1 MTGLVDQHGRPLRRD
16 LLEREIAVPTLTGI
30 RSPLAGYPADGLTP
44 EKLAELLRE
53 ADQGEPMRYFELAE
67 LIEERDLHYAGV
79 IGTRKRSVALLDIT
93 VEAASDDAQDVERA
107 DMVREWLKRDE
118 LSDEMFDILD
128 AIGKGVSFTEIIWD
142 RSEGQWWPARLERAD
157 PRWFTFDRQNM
168 RTPLLRGGVDG
179 GTLAEPLPPFKFI
192 VAQIKAKSGLPVRS
206 GVARL
211 AVWSWMFKAFTQRD
225 WAIFTQTYGQ
235 PVRIGK
241 FHAGATKEDRST
253 LFRAVAN
260 IAGDCAAIIPSSME
274 IEFIEAK
281 NVTAGA
287 DLYERRADWL
297 DRQVSKAVLGQTT
310 TTDAV
315 SGGHAVA
322 QEHRQVQTDI
332 QTADCKSIAA
342 VLNRDLV
349 RQWFDLQF
357 GPSKR
362 YPRLIIARP
371 QKEDLKQLT
380 DSLAQL
386 VPLGLKVEQSE
397 VRDKLGLSDPAAD
410 AELLRP
416 QSPAMP
422 RETIT
427 APSLSSDRA
436 AMPPPADLPA
446 DPPAE
451 PALQS
456 AGPVAAVAAH
466 NPPDQLAAAMLPGAA
481 AAMGATAATI
491 ETMLARASD
500 LDEFRA
506 MLSSAFGD
514 GATDDLGRL
523 LAAGL
528 AAAHAAGRSD
538 QVDESEGAETAG
550 GAA

>member
-1 MTGLVDQHGRPLRRD
+1 MTGLVDQHGRPLRPE
-16 LLEREIAVPTLTGI
+16 LLTREIAVPTLTGV
-30 RSPLAGYPADGLTP
+30 RSPLTGYPADGLTP
-44 EKLAELLRE
+44 DTLADLLRE
-53 ADQGEPMRYFELAE
+53 ADQGEPLRYFELAE

-79 IGTRKRSVALLDIT
+79 LGTRKRSVAQIDIT
-93 VEAASDDAQDVERA
+93 VEAASDDAEDIRRA

-128 AIGKGVSFTEIIWD
+128 AIGKGISFTEILWD
-142 RSEGQWWPARLERAD
+142 RSEGQWWPARLEWRD
-157 PRWFTFDRQNM
+157 PRWFTFDRHNL
-168 RTPLLRGGVDG
+168 RNPLLRGGIDG
-179 GTLAEPLPPFKFI
+179 GAVAEPLPPFKFI

-241 FHAGATKEDRST
+241 FHGGATKEDRAT

-260 IAGDCAAIIPSSME
+260 IAGDCAAIIPNSME
-274 IEFIEAK
+274 IEFVEAK

-287 DLYERRADWL
+287 ELYEKRADWL

-322 QEHRQVQTDI
+322 QEHRQVQADI
-332 QTADCKSIAA
+332 ETADCKSAAA

-349 RQWFDLQF
+349 RPWFDLQY

-386 VPLGLKVEQSE
+386 VPLGLRVEQSE
-397 VRDKLGLSDPAAD
+397 VRDKLGLSDPASD
-410 AELLRP
+410 AELLR
-416 QSPAMP
+416 SAS
-422 RETIT
+422 REAISS
-427 APSLSSDRA
+427 PSLA
-436 AMPPPADLPA
+436 PVPATQPTSARPA
-446 DPPAE
+446 LHAVEAGHHPAE
-451 PALQS
+451 
-456 AGPVAAVAAH
+456 
-466 NPPDQLAAAMLPGAA
+466 QLADAMLPDAA
-481 AAMGATAATI
+481 AAMEDAAATI
-491 ETMLARASD
+491 ETMLDRASD
-500 LDEFRA
+500 LGEFRA
-506 MLSSAFGD
+506 MMSAAFG
-514 GATDDLGRL
+514 ALARDDLGRV

-538 QVDESEGAETAG
+538 LVDESEDDETAAN
-550 GAA
+550 GA